1 MKPNDAD
8 ANRLRGDDKQEVYAT
23 LKIRLNS
30 ALRSEFW
37 FEACMIEYA
46 IIEDRTSSILDKARV
61 CKDAYSS
68 DRPLK
73 NKLNSIENQIGKK
86 HPIISKKVS
95 GETVSALKSWRER
108 RNDIVH
114 RACNKPY
121 NDSQLKDFALEGK
134 ELVRTISNDSQKVTR
149 LAKKL
154 YGEHS

>member
-23 LKIRLNS
+23 LKTRLNS

-61 CKDAYSS
+61 CKDAY
-68 DRPLK
+68 LHMGLYE
-73 NKLNSIENQIGKK
+73 KLDSIKEQINEE

-95 GETVSALKSWRER
+95 IETINAIDSWRKQRNETVH
-108 RNDIVH
+108 N
-114 RACNKPY
+114 ACNKPY